1 MSSPW
6 GYNSA
11 DYYSSA
17 VWEPQRNWQ
26 YEMIIKGLDPSSL
39 DSSENFKGLGQ
50 SAALSAVASEQVASV
65 VKLSVQ
71 DVSLPDFSINTAT
84 IPKALNRKKHIA
96 TGYSFG
102 TMSIS
107 LLDDCNQDI
116 DKLMFAWCQACVDP
130 KTGKHGLTSKYKK
143 KGCLAKFSPDGV
155 GARFW
160 IFEGLFPLRYN
171 QSSYSRSGNNVV
183 TISMMLNVD
192 IAYPAIVT
200 DLAEHGFIASMF
212 L

>member
-26 YEMIIKGLDPSSL
+26 YEMIIKGLDPNSL

-84 IPKALNRKKHIA
+84 IPKSLNRKKHIA

-102 TMSIS
+102 TMSMS

-116 DKLMFAWCQACVDP
+116 DKLMFAWCQACVDH

-143 KGCLAKFSPDGV
+143 RDVWLSSALMELERGFGFLKGC
-155 GARFW
+155 
-160 IFEGLFPLRYN
+160 FP
-171 QSSYSRSGNNVV
+171 
-183 TISMMLNVD
+183 
-192 IAYPAIVT
+192 
-200 DLAEHGFIASMF
+200 
-212 L
+212 